1 MPFSSTR
8 DAEHYW
14 RSRFGGPAAKNVSA
28 FPGRKGGP
36 GGLPGGL
43 ADSETAISPAVRG
56 ASFREM
62 PPVEKAPRG
71 KKRLFRNSFPALRRK
86 SLRAASVLGLGGLAV
101 AVLAVS
107 LPGGKRAPA
116 PVPEAAEAAR
126 PAASFASL
134 LQTFL
139 EAHEASIVALRGL
152 LLTDGDGF
160 RSEWLDA
167 TRRKQAALDALDA
180 DSASWT
186 DGKRLVELEE
196 AKRIAARLLAEERA
210 VAAIA
215 GTANRYPG
223 LQLFREDILPA
234 LGEAQEIASAAM
246 SSMLAVSTPDNVG
259 PVGPFAAFRGD
270 LETMREELT
279 HYVAVP
285 AKTSL
290 PPSAN
295 EENFDAWRR
304 LLVAVQADAPGEA
317 QPKIDRLIELL
328 TLTQEK
334 LQRIVTLKQGERW
347 DYASFAFQTRVM
359 PLAARLDETVLGW
372 KVQPEAQMR

>member
-1 MPFSSTR
+1 M
-8 DAEHYW
+8 A
-14 RSRFGGPAAKNVSA
+14 
-28 FPGRKGGP
+28 
-36 GGLPGGL
+36 
-43 ADSETAISPAVRG
+43 
-56 ASFREM
+56 
-62 PPVEKAPRG
+62 
-71 KKRLFRNSFPALRRK
+71 
-86 SLRAASVLGLGGLAV
+86 LGLGGLA
-101 AVLAVS
+101 ALVLAVS
-107 LPGGKRAPA
+107 LPGGKRAPV
-116 PVPEAAEAAR
+116 PVPEAAEAA
-126 PAASFASL
+126 PPVTSFATL
-134 LQTFL
+134 LQSFL

-167 TRRKQAALDALDA
+167 MRRKQAALDALDA

-215 GTANRYPG
+215 GTPNRYPG

-270 LETMREELT
+270 LETMREELS
-279 HYVAVP
+279 HYMAVP

-290 PPSAN
+290 PSLAN

-304 LLVAVQADAPGEA
+304 TLVVIKADAPGEA

-359 PLAARLDETVLGW
+359 PLAARLDGIVLGW
-372 KVQPEAQMR
+372 KVQPGAQMR